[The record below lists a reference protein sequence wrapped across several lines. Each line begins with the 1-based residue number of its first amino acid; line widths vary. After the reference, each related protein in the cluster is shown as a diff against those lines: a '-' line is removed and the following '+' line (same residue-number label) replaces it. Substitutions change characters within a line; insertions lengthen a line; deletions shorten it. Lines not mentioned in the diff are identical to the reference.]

1 MIHYPTNVQKSDKT
15 FWKNKV
21 WLKVPKNI
29 VNEILK
35 EGINQKKA
43 HHKTLKYFM
52 KHEELL
58 LNYLMIILASEAKYK
73 TIHGQGH
80 KQFKGIRHT

>member
-1 MIHYPTNVQKSDKT
+1 M
-15 FWKNKV
+15 
-21 WLKVPKNI
+21 
-29 VNEILK
+29 
-35 EGINQKKA
+35 
-43 HHKTLKYFM
+43 KY
-52 KHEELL
+52 EELL